1 MAAYKKPDVEVYQ
14 QFRLPQGDIRPAI
27 LQSCLVG
34 PLYQIFKDEVIG
46 AYGNDEHLYYFPH
59 SLKPGAL
66 LNEATLSV
74 RVIRYGEEFVVAK
87 SNLVVTGLEGGISTG
102 FETRFVDNTKD
113 FMAMSIITHTDAT
126 SNDGD
131 YLRIPAGANAGYHK
145 ILEIIDSHTLL
156 LAGSLI
162 PAASENY
169 EIRSVGY
176 VIEQGV
182 NGFSLRVTPYMGFA
196 GDVTVSFKALRTDR
210 DRMFEWTYDDL
221 VAEVGADQIIPE
233 NPLAFGASLTL
244 SVLGQNHF
252 VSAMPITSDD
262 LAGYQAALEAVES
275 EEVYGI
281 TCLTENMQ
289 VAHLLMQHV
298 KAMSDPLEKRE
309 RIAIVNTGFMDE
321 IIKVGYISVAD
332 GETAATGLN
341 SLETVL
347 TEPAALA
354 ANGVAN
360 TYTFAG
366 TEPTRVSVHFD
377 IINKNIANGAVVEYA
392 LASDV
397 GNYLPV
403 AADSDPYHVIITAP
417 ASDSIALVRY
427 TAPSALTGNVNVFGL
442 QTIGEAEY
450 TEYTYMTA
458 EGQITNIEPVTEL
471 LTVSASNISSKRVM
485 LADKPINPEVVKV
498 SIPNIQN
505 FVQGDDYVI
514 TQDAGFW
521 YVSWADRN
529 MADVIKQGNNLKISY
544 IKGDAITKV
553 TAPTAG
559 HKALKIRAYDVAP
572 STFAEKPE
580 NWVFPTGMVLHVVT
594 EGSVIAISQPGTY
607 VFDRDILAVYKTV
620 STTDDIADKLYDIL
634 IEVAFLVS
642 AGSYSRNKFSDAD
655 AEFVTGG
662 KVAAG
667 DKLVIYNG
675 ASSGEYLVTNVISNT
690 ELLVDKQFIVFE
702 SGLEYQVKQGDVSKQ
717 ELATWIS
724 DLSTSFAERRVTHV
738 YCPLVGR
745 STDGISVEVLP
756 GYFYNCIIV
765 GLIQVMAPQAGMTN
779 MSMPGF
785 TQVFYVSDFF
795 TEKQLDTIAGGGTFV
810 IMQHNKWSVPYV
822 RHQLTT
828 DMSMIEKRELSCV
841 KDLDYIAKMGRETL
855 RPYIGRFLVNEVTM
869 TTLYS
874 VANAFLAKCREEG
887 LVNRG
892 DLIKIYVDPNARD
905 TVIICIE
912 IELPVP
918 LNKIKLFI
926 YV

>member
-1 MAAYKKPDVEVYQ
+1 MVAYKKPDVEVYQ

-27 LQSCLVG
+27 LQSCIIG

-66 LNEATLSV
+66 LNENTLSV
-74 RVIRYGEEFVVAK
+74 RVIRYGEEFAVAK
-87 SNLVVTGLEGGISTG
+87 SNLVVTGVEGVISAG
-102 FETRFVDNTKD
+102 FESRFTDYSKD
-113 FMAMSIITHTDAT
+113 FLAMSIVTHTNAN

-156 LAGSLI
+156 LANALQ
-162 PAASENY
+162 PASSEDY
-169 EIRSVGY
+169 EVRSVGY
-176 VIEQGV
+176 IVEHGI
-182 NGFSLRVTPYMGFA
+182 NGFSLRVTPNMGFT
-196 GDVTVSFKALRTDR
+196 GDVTVSFKALRTDKNR
-210 DRMFEWTYDDL
+210 HFEWTYDDL
-221 VAEVGADQIIPE
+221 IDEVGEDQITPE
-233 NPLAFGASLTL
+233 NPLAFGASLVL

-252 VSAMPITSDD
+252 VAAMPIATDD
-262 LAGYQAALEAVES
+262 LAGYQSALEALET

-281 TCLTENMQ
+281 TCLTDNMQ

-298 KAMSDPLEKRE
+298 RTMSDPLEKRE
-309 RIAIVNTGFMDE
+309 RIAIINTGFMDE
-321 IIKVGYISVAD
+321 IIKVGYISVSD
-332 GETAATGLN
+332 GVTGASGLN

-347 TEPAALA
+347 TEPAAVA
-354 ANGVAN
+354 ADGAVNAHAFSGIQP
-360 TYTFAG
+360 G
-366 TEPTRVSVHFD
+366 RVSVHFD
-377 IINKNIANGAVVEYA
+377 DISKNIANGAVVEYE

-397 GNYLPV
+397 GNIIPV
-403 AADSDPYHVIITAP
+403 AADSDPYHVILTAP
-417 ASDSIALVRY
+417 AGDYFTQIRYRSASDL
-427 TAPSALTGNVNVFGL
+427 GGFVNIFGL
-442 QTIGEAEY
+442 KTVSEAEY
-450 TEYTYMTA
+450 TEYTHMTA
-458 EGQITNIEPVTEL
+458 ESQITNIEPITEL
-471 LTVSASNISSKRVM
+471 ISISASDISNKRAL

-505 FVQGDDYVI
+505 FVQGDDYII
-514 TQDAGFW
+514 TNDGTSW
-521 YVSWADRN
+521 YVSWAGRN
-529 MADVIKQGNNLKISY
+529 MDGIIKQGNNLKISY

-553 TAPTAG
+553 FAPTPG

-572 STFAEKPE
+572 SVYAEKSE
-580 NWVFPTGMVLHVVT
+580 DWVFPTGMAMHVVT
-594 EGSVIAISQPGTY
+594 EGAVVAITQPGTY

-620 STTDDIADKLYDIL
+620 STTDDIAEKLYDIL
-634 IEVAFLVS
+634 IECMFLVS
-642 AGSYSRNKFSDAD
+642 AGSYSRNKFIDSD
-655 AEFVTGG
+655 AEFITGG
-662 KVAAG
+662 KVTAG

-675 ASSGEYLVTNVISNT
+675 ASAGEYIITNVLSNT
-690 ELLVDKQFIVFE
+690 ELTVNKQLLVFE
-702 SGLEYQVKQGDVSKQ
+702 GGLEYQIKQGDASKQ
-717 ELATWIS
+717 DLANWIS
-724 DLSTSFAERRVTHV
+724 TLSASFAERRVIHV

-745 STDGISVEVLP
+745 SNDGASVEVLP
-756 GYFYNCIIV
+756 GYFYNCIIS

-795 TEKQLDTIAGGGTFV
+795 TEKQLDIIAGGGTFI

-874 VANAFLAKCREEG
+874 VANAFLAKCKEDG
-887 LVNRG
+887 LINRG

-912 IELPVP
+912 VELPVP